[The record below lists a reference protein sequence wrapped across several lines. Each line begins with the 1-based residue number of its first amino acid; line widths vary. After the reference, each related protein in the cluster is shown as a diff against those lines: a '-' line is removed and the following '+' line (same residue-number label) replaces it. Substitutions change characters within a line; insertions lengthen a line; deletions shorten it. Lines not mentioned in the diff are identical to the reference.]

1 LILLG
6 CLGQKRQNREFQP
19 LYIRMMVGITK
30 LKQELEDLGG
40 FCESNDFV
48 ARFELWWSET
58 FSADFQI
65 YLVYPKED
73 TVARLKCDIR
83 VRRTDYMVFVLSIW
97 QSLSGF
103 STYSGPRQLQVVLK
117 LHSDN

>member
-30 LKQELEDLGG
+30 LKQELEGQGG
-40 FCESNDFV
+40 FCKRDNFV
-48 ARFELWWSET
+48 ARFELWGSET

-73 TVARLKCDIR
+73 TVIGLKCDVR
-83 VRRTDYMVFVLSIW
+83 VRRTNYTAII
-97 QSLSGF
+97 
-103 STYSGPRQLQVVLK
+103 
-117 LHSDN
+117 